1 MKYNSQRGFLRLK
14 EYGRHIQS
22 LVEHAVSIENKE
34 DRQDIVN
41 HIIHIMGNLNPHLKN
56 VDDFKHLLWDHLH
69 IMADFKLEVES
80 PYPLPTREVLF
91 AKPESFYYPKKN
103 NKFKHY
109 GKNIL
114 SMIDKAVV
122 LEDAEK
128 KQGYAKCIANYMKI
142 VHNNWNSETVTDET
156 IINDLEILSSNQL
169 SLSDE
174 VTLNRVAP
182 AKKKFVNNNN
192 RNNLNR
198 HKNKNFQN
206 KHKNFTRTK

>member
-14 EYGRHIQS
+14 EYGRHIQE
-22 LVEHAVSIENKE
+22 LVEHAITIENKE
-34 DRQDIVN
+34 ERQDVVN
-41 HIIHIMGNLNPHLKN
+41 HIIQLMGNINPHLKN

-80 PYPLPTREVLF
+80 PYPLPSKEVLF
-91 AKPESFYYPKKN
+91 AKPEKFYYPVKN

-122 LEDAEK
+122 LEDKEK
-128 KQGYAKCIANYMKI
+128 KEAYAKCIANYMKI

-156 IINDLEILSSNQL
+156 IINDLEILSKNQL
-169 SLSDE
+169 SLSDDI
-174 VTLNRVAP
+174 TLNKVQA
-182 AKKKFVNNNN
+182 AKKVYTNNNQRKN
-192 RNNLNR
+192 FT
-198 HKNKNFQN
+198 KNKNFQN
-206 KHKNFTRTK
+206 KRNNYSKSK